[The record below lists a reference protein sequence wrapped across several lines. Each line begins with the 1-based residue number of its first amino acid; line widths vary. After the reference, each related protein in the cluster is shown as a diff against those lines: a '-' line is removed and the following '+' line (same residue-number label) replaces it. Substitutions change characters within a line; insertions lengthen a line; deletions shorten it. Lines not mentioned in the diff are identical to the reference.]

1 MINSAIIRKEL
12 SKYRENEIIFAS
24 TLYKEKLYKQNVS
37 ESSFYKLLERMYK
50 AKQLEKISKGIYYFP
65 KKGKYGFV
73 PISNEEIISFF
84 TNNKEGMVV
93 GYNLYNKLNLT
104 TQISKNYIVYSSKAK
119 NEIKRIRNVEIRNIN
134 MKYSEEYIRII
145 ELLEVLQN
153 FHKIQDINFKIFYK
167 YVKSFANTYDEK
179 KVNIVLEKI
188 KYKKSTISFLSEVLN
203 HFEVEN
209 NLDSYLS
216 KLSKYNHM
224 HMEDIYELTQS
235 QERF

>member
-93 GYNLYNKLNLT
+93 GYNLYNKL
-104 TQISKNYIVYSSKAK
+104 
-119 NEIKRIRNVEIRNIN
+119 R
-134 MKYSEEYIRII
+134 
-145 ELLEVLQN
+145 
-153 FHKIQDINFKIFYK
+153 
-167 YVKSFANTYDEK
+167 
-179 KVNIVLEKI
+179 
-188 KYKKSTISFLSEVLN
+188 
-203 HFEVEN
+203 
-209 NLDSYLS
+209 
-216 KLSKYNHM
+216 
-224 HMEDIYELTQS
+224 
-235 QERF
+235 